1 MVIDFTTPDDVETV
15 RIQGDPLLDALDQE
29 ILRLGGLTNA
39 FLVPSP
45 VRMPNPA
52 GRSEPLHT
60 LESLNLDK
68 PPMETL
74 EREPMNYMED
84 AKPDPTESG
93 GSGVTPPDRPKDIQ
107 IEMASRAMET
117 GQRSPRPVQPPSGDV
132 SPTLSSCLSLQ
143 VVDVSNEE
151 PSFHTLERGPDIHS
165 SSTVLSGRQPTPPD
179 AHRSAC
185 PSSGA
190 SLVTFT
196 PGSLQ
201 NRSARVASVSSSNR
215 QGALPFTTS

>member
-1 MVIDFTTPDDVETV
+1 MVIDITTPDGVETV
-15 RIQGDPLLDALDQE
+15 RIQGDPFLDALDQE

-60 LESLNLDK
+60 LESLKLDK

-74 EREPMNYMED
+74 GREPMNYMED

-93 GSGVTPPDRPKDIQ
+93 SGVTPPDRPKDIQ
-107 IEMASRAMET
+107 IEKASRAMET

-132 SPTLSSCLSLQ
+132 SPTLPSCLSLQ

-179 AHRSAC
+179 AHRSAY

-190 SLVTFT
+190 SSVTFT